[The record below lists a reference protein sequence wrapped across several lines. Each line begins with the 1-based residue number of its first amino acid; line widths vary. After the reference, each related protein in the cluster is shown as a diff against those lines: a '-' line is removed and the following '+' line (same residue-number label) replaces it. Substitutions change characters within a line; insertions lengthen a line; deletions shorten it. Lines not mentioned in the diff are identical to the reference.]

1 MDARYRLALTDWLAC
16 AFAGRNENAAI
27 AARAAGGELTDR
39 VLAGGAAGHVLDFD
53 DSYLPGLAHLSG
65 PVAPAACLLGAEV
78 GATVG
83 DVLDAY
89 AAGFEAMGAVARAG
103 HPTLYDR
110 GWHPTAVCG
119 VIGSAVASAKLLG
132 LSDKRVESAVALSLL
147 SAGGLRSAFGSDG
160 KSLQVGF
167 SAAAGL
173 RAARLAAQGATAA
186 DRVRKGFEDAYGAPW
201 AEPDP
206 AHPAV
211 AENWIKAYPCCLQT
225 HGAIEVADRARAA
238 RVSPPIEVVVH
249 PVSRQAA
256 PYDDVEDGLQAKFSI
271 PYTVAFTLL
280 HGPPSASDFERLDP
294 AAQELASYVRITTD
308 AQLLESEARLLGPD
322 GFEARVD
329 AAMGS
334 PLRPMSAEQLQTK
347 TASLAGSALEGV
359 LDDPN
364 EPAKLLVDAARL
376 P

>member
-16 AFAGRNENAAI
+16 AFAGRDENAAT

-53 DSYLPGLAHLSG
+53 DTYLPGLAHLSA
-65 PVAPAACLLGAEV
+65 PVAPAACLLGAEL

-103 HPTLYDR
+103 RPSLYDR

-132 LSDKRVESAVALSLL
+132 LSGTRIESAKDLSLL

-167 SAAAGL
+167 SAVAGV
-173 RAARLAAQGATAA
+173 RAARLAAEGAGAA
-186 DRVRKGFEDAYGAPW
+186 DRVRKGFEDVYGVPW

-206 AHPAV
+206 ARPAI

-225 HGAIEVADRARAA
+225 HGAIEVADQARAA

-280 HGPPSASDFERLDP
+280 HGPPSASDFARVDSG
-294 AAQELASYVRITTD
+294 AQQVASDVRVTTD
-308 AQLLESEARLLGPD
+308 ARLLESEARVKGRD

-329 AAMGS
+329 AALGS
-334 PLRPMSAEQLQTK
+334 PLRPMTAEQLREK
-347 TASLAGSALEGV
+347 VALLAGSALDGV

-364 EPAKLLVDAARL
+364 EPAKVLVDAARL